1 MSNLP
6 EQEFLLGGYS
16 LRGLVRRV
24 RRSAC
29 LSQREL
35 AQHAGVAPSMIAA
48 IENGT
53 KLPGL
58 RTLQRIFNIAG
69 YGLAVLDRDDRLVV
83 PLMIW
88 GGIRDGAGRRYP
100 AHLDTIVDPEGGEWW
115 ATKFGLAKPP
125 ETFRRSRVVRDHERR
140 VSQWQVRVAKYRF
153 APYPELHNPDR
164 YPYEDST
171 TLHDT

>member
-1 MSNLP
+1 VSNP
-6 EQEFLLGGYS
+6 VEQEFLLGGYS

-24 RRSAC
+24 RRSSG

-35 AQHAGVAPSMIAA
+35 ATHAGVAPSLIAA
-48 IENGT
+48 IENGS

-58 RTLQRIFNIAG
+58 RTLQRIFNTAG
-69 YGLAVLDRDDRLVV
+69 SGLAVLDGDDRLVV

-88 GGIRDGAGRRYP
+88 GGVRDGAGRRYP

-115 ATKFGLAKPP
+115 ATRFGLAKPP
-125 ETFRRSRVVRDHERR
+125 ETFRRARVVRDYERR
-140 VSQWQVRVAKYRF
+140 LSQWQVRVAKHRF
-153 APYPELHNPDR
+153 APCPELRNRDR
-164 YPYEDST
+164 YPYENST